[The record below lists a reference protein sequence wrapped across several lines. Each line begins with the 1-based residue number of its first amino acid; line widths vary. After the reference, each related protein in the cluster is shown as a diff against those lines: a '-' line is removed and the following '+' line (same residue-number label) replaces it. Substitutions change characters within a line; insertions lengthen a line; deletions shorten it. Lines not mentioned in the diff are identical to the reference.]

1 MGCNIYQM
9 GKIVMKAV
17 LFPGQGSQKVG
28 MGLNHYENQKGFRE
42 LADRSDQLL
51 GYAISDIMFNGPVE
65 KLTRTEFTQPA
76 IFIHSVGLFRQMDIK
91 PDMVAGHSLGEFS
104 ALTAAGA
111 IDFESALSLVA
122 LRGKLMQNAGDVH
135 PGTMA
140 ALIGMDD
147 ETVDKICL
155 EATQIIQKPVVP
167 ANYNCPGQLVISGDI
182 DAVQKAVELA
192 KENGCRIA
200 KMLPV
205 SGAFHSPLMKPA
217 LEALKKKL
225 DDIQFSQ
232 SDYPVYSNYSAK
244 PSTDPDVLK
253 ENLLNQLVNPVR
265 WTQTLKNME
274 NDGASY
280 FIEVGPGNVLQG
292 LVKRTLKDVTIE
304 GAE

>member
-1 MGCNIYQM
+1 
-9 GKIVMKAV
+9 MKAV

-28 MGLNHYENQKGFRE
+28 MGSNHYENQKGFRE
-42 LADRSDQLL
+42 LADQSDKLL

-147 ETVDKICL
+147 EAVDKICL

-167 ANYNCPGQLVISGDI
+167 ANYNCPGQLVISGDV
-182 DAVQKAVELA
+182 DAVMKAVELA

-280 FIEVGPGNVLQG
+280 FIEVGPGNVLQC

>member
-1 MGCNIYQM
+1 
-9 GKIVMKAV
+9 MKAI

-28 MGLNHYENQKGFRE
+28 MGLNHYENQQDFRE
-42 LADRSDQLL
+42 LTDYSDRLL
-51 GYAISDIMFNGPVE
+51 GYKISDIMFNGPAE

-76 IFIHSVGLFRQMDIK
+76 IFIHSVALFRQMK
-91 PDMVAGHSLGEFS
+91 LNPDMVAGHSLGEFS
-104 ALTAAGA
+104 ALTAAGT

-122 LRGKLMQNAGDVH
+122 LRGKLMQNAGEIN

-147 ETVDKICL
+147 DVVDNICL
-155 EATQIIQKPVVP
+155 EATQLIQKPVVP

-182 DAVQKAVELA
+182 DAVKKAVELA

-217 LEALKKKL
+217 FEALKKKL
-225 DDIQFSQ
+225 EDIQFKPAEC
-232 SDYPVYSNYSAK
+232 PVYSNYTAK
-244 PSTDPDVLK
+244 PSSDPDVLK

-265 WTQTLKNME
+265 WTQTLINME
-274 NDGASY
+274 NDGASC

>member
-1 MGCNIYQM
+1 
-9 GKIVMKAV
+9 MKAV

-28 MGLNHYENQKGFRE
+28 MGLNHYENQEDFRE
-42 LADRSDQLL
+42 LVDQANEIL
-51 GYAISDIMFNGPVE
+51 GYSLSDLMFNGSSD
-65 KLTRTEFTQPA
+65 KLTQTEFTQPA
-76 IFIHSVGLFRQMDIK
+76 IFVHSVGLFRQLNIQ

-104 ALTAAGA
+104 ALTAAGV
-111 IDFESALSLVA
+111 IDYDSALSLVA

-147 ETVDKICL
+147 EAVDDICI

-167 ANYNCPGQLVISGDI
+167 ANYNCPGQLVISGDV
-182 DAVQKAVELA
+182 DAVKKAVELA
-192 KENGCRIA
+192 KEQGCRIA
-200 KMLPV
+200 KILPV

-217 LEALKKKL
+217 YEALKKRL
-225 DDIQFSQ
+225 DKVQFQ
-232 SDYPVYSNYSAK
+232 RPKCPVYSNYTAK
-244 PSTDPDVLK
+244 PSLDSAELK

-265 WTQTLKNME
+265 WTQTLINME
-274 NDGASY
+274 KDGASY

-292 LVKRTLKDVTIE
+292 LVKRTLNEVTIE

>member
-1 MGCNIYQM
+1 
-9 GKIVMKAV
+9 MKAV

-147 ETVDKICL
+147 EAVDKICL

>member
-1 MGCNIYQM
+1 
-9 GKIVMKAV
+9 MKAV

-28 MGLNHYENQKGFRE
+28 MGLNHYETREGFRK
-42 LADRSDQLL
+42 LVDHADHLL
-51 GYAISDIMFNGPVE
+51 GYSISDIMFNGPAE
-65 KLTRTEFTQPA
+65 KLTRTEYTQPA
-76 IFIHSVGLFRQMDIK
+76 IFVHSVGLFNQMDLQ

-122 LRGKLMQNAGDVH
+122 LRGTLMQNAGDVQ

-147 ETVDKICL
+147 EAVDQICL

-167 ANYNCPGQLVISGDI
+167 ANYNCPGQLVISGDT
-182 DAVQKAVELA
+182 DAVKKAVELA
-192 KENGCRIA
+192 KEKGCRIA

-217 LEALKKKL
+217 YDALEEKL
-225 DDIQFSQ
+225 GDIQFRRSKC
-232 SDYPVYSNYSAK
+232 PVYSNFTAK
-244 PSTDPDVLK
+244 PSTDPDVLR

-274 NDGASY
+274 SDGADY
-280 FIEVGPGNVLQG
+280 FIEAGPGSVLQG
-292 LVKRTLKDVTIE
+292 LVKRTLSQVTIE
-304 GAE
+304 GIE

>member
-28 MGLNHYENQKGFRE
+28 MGSSHYESQKGFRE
-42 LADRSDQLL
+42 LADQSDKLL

-147 ETVDKICL
+147 EAVDKICL

-167 ANYNCPGQLVISGDI
+167 ANYNCPGQLVISGDV
-182 DAVQKAVELA
+182 DAVMKAVELA